1 MDQRSDRGRLQ
12 GRARARGHQ
21 AACGAVLAA
30 LLLGGCVGS
39 PTEGPVEFWRNAFGA
54 PLEGR
59 PLPPGTEGA
68 YPSIASVPPAPP
80 RGAASEREALRD
92 ALADAR
98 SQSRTPVLPGRPVPP
113 PPAGAESA
121 GQVPLAPPRPP
132 RLSAA
137 PPVPRGSPDAAPG
150 LAPAPAAP
158 DLPADPG
165 APPAPP
171 PAEFMAP
178 SPPAPPAG
186 GMAAPPPPRL

>member
-12 GRARARGHQ
+12 GRAGAKGHQ
-21 AACGAVLAA
+21 AACGIA
-30 LLLGGCVGS
+30 LLALSLAGCVGS
-39 PTEGPVEFWRNAFGA
+39 PAEGPREFWNNAFGT

-59 PLPPGTEGA
+59 PLPPGAEGA
-68 YPSIASVPPAPP
+68 YPNLASVPPAPP

-98 SQSRTPVLPGRPVPP
+98 SQSRQPVVPGQPVPP

-121 GQVPLAPPRPP
+121 GQVPLAPPGPP
-132 RLSAA
+132 RLAAA
-137 PPVPRGSPDAAPG
+137 PPLRREAPAAAPG
-150 LAPAPAAP
+150 LPDSVPA
-158 DLPADPG
+158 LPADPG

-171 PAEFMAP
+171 PAEFLA
-178 SPPAPPAG
+178 PAPPAG